1 MAFFMR
7 PPRFLA
13 HAIAGRSR
21 MEALA
26 APIGLYISLN
36 QCSLSSGLKYRSN
49 KRDRLASDEP
59 NVLLISPT

>member
-1 MAFFMR
+1 
-7 PPRFLA
+7 
-13 HAIAGRSR
+13 
-21 MEALA
+21 MEMLA

-36 QCSLSSGLKYRSN
+36 QCSLSSGLKHRSN